1 LLLQTKGLSL
11 EEIGA
16 KFGDEVAVDLTGMAE
31 EERRD
36 LDKGL
41 ILGVGVQVEE
51 IEATRRDEKV

>member
-1 LLLQTKGLSL
+1 LSL